1 MIHPSLSTAFENRA
15 LALLSAKEYETFM
28 SQAEALIHQFP
39 KIEGWLS
46 GWLQESH
53 AKMLFTPF
61 CAMSK
66 DAWNS
71 ILDTT
76 NAEEAMHWKLY
87 AAVGKNHALLEG
99 LKGLW
104 RFAEHYQLL
113 AAGQL
118 SMFET
123 LTT

>member
-1 MIHPSLSTAFENRA
+1 LL
-15 LALLSAKEYETFM
+15 LAEDYETFFGW
-28 SQAEALIHQFP
+28 AEALIQQFQ

-46 GWLQESH
+46 WWLQESH

-61 CAMSK
+61 HAMSE

-87 AAVGKNHALLEG
+87 ATVGKNHVLLEG
-99 LKGLW
+99 LEGL
-104 RFAEHYQLL
+104 EPPLQGGLPGNCL
-113 AAGQL
+113 
-118 SMFET
+118 
-123 LTT
+123 